1 MLCIFVAGWRCPAC
15 RSQKGVFEPMT
26 QTIAGFAD
34 NQQYGFGG
42 NSMTEGQ
49 KVSLRL
55 RTCVVFPRV
64 ILRVAVRVDL
74 RELGRVLP
82 ALPQRLLDGV
92 RQPGRGT
99 SATKTSM
106 RALSVVW
113 GAKFDI
119 PRPRVTAAFYG
130 ALPRIKGKAGR
141 CRSHRTGA
149 KYSCH
154 VHNGIHV
161 RGALSTRGFRPKT
174 VVAK

>member
-1 MLCIFVAGWRCPAC
+1 
-15 RSQKGVFEPMT
+15 MT

-106 RALSVVW
+106 RALSAVW

-119 PRPRVTAAFYG
+119 PRPRVTATFTEPYRELKVRPGGVAAIAPERSTPAMCTTASTFAVRCRRG
-130 ALPRIKGKAGR
+130 GSARRRSWQSDARTAVARTCGR
-141 CRSHRTGA
+141 CR
-149 KYSCH
+149 C
-154 VHNGIHV
+154 
-161 RGALSTRGFRPKT
+161 
-174 VVAK
+174 